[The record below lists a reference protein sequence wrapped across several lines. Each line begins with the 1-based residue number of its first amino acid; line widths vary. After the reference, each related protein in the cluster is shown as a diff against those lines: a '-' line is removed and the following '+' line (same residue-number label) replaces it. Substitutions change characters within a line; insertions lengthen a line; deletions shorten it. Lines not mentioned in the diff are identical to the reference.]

1 MKRVLTAL
9 MPVLWTLAFL
19 IPMTYVVVWTIE
31 YVYGV
36 PISDDTFQFERPWA
50 ALLLLAAPLVLIAR
64 GWLQDQR
71 APRLKLSRVHDL
83 AVIGRR
89 GFRTWLRHAPTGAR
103 TVAVLLLGL
112 ALMGPQSIHARDSA
126 EVEGIDIVLTLDL
139 SLSMQAADIQPSR
152 FNAMKEVVDD
162 FVRRRPNDRIGAV
175 VFGRDAYT
183 LMPLTTDKQ
192 ALRSAIAELELNMID
207 GRGTAIGN
215 AVGTAINRIKDSEAE
230 SRVIILLT
238 DGDSNSGNVS
248 PQQAATIA
256 RTLPHPRNRTETD
269 PEARERRTGA
279 KIYTIMMG
287 QSDNA
292 RVQQGT
298 DVFGR
303 AMWDQ
308 GNFPINPELLREM
321 AESTGGEYFQ
331 ATDRRGLERSFHQ
344 ILDRL
349 ERSEIEDTGRVYGEL
364 FGALL
369 WPALALLV
377 LEMLASALVL
387 RRWP

>member
-31 YVYGV
+31 SVYGV

>member
-1 MKRVLTAL
+1 MKRTIRAL
-9 MPVLWTLAFL
+9 LPALWTLAFL
-19 IPMTYVVVWTIE
+19 VPTTYVVIWFVE
-31 YVYGV
+31 SSYGV
-36 PISDDTFQFERPWA
+36 PITEDSFRFERPWA
-50 ALLLLAAPLVLIAR
+50 ALLLPAGLLVLIAR
-64 GWLQDQR
+64 GWLTDRQ

-83 AVIGRR
+83 AVLKRR

-103 TVAVLLLGL
+103 TVAILLLAL

-126 EVEGIDIVLTLDL
+126 EVEGIDIVLALDL
-139 SLSMQAADIQPSR
+139 SLSMQAADIRPNR
-152 FNAMKEVVDD
+152 FTAMKDVVDD
-162 FVRRRPNDRIGAV
+162 FVRRRPNDRIGTV

-183 LMPLTTDKQ
+183 LMPLTTDKG
-192 ALRSAIAELELNMID
+192 ALRTAISELELNMID

-215 AVGTAINRIKDSEAE
+215 AVGTALNRIRESSAE

-248 PQQAATIA
+248 PQQAAEIA
-256 RTLPHPRNRTETD
+256 RTLPHPRNFAETD
-269 PEARERRTGA
+269 AEAAERRRGA

-287 QSDNA
+287 QPGASATLNPLA
-292 RVQQGT
+292 
-298 DVFGR
+298 
-303 AMWDQ
+303 DQ
-308 GNFPINPELLREM
+308 GNYPINPELLGEM
-321 AESTGGEYFQ
+321 AEATGGEYFQ

-364 FGALL
+364 FGAFL
-369 WPALALLV
+369 WPALILLV
-377 LEMLASALVL
+377 LEMLASALLL